1 MRYEHSRTLFWLSSH
16 FLIMLRII
24 LAVLS
29 YFILFSTSQTHM
41 AILNILE
48 YPDPRLRT
56 IAKPVEQVD
65 DNIRTLIDDMFE
77 TMYDAPGIGLAA
89 TQVDEH
95 LRLLVMDLSEDKSE
109 PLVFINPE
117 IETLTEDTELYQEG
131 CLSVPGFFEDVQ
143 RPERVKINALDRNG
157 TAFEMI
163 ADGLLA
169 VCIQH
174 ECDHLNGKLFVDY
187 LSSLKRDR
195 IKKKLEKIHRQQK
208 A

>member
-1 MRYEHSRTLFWLSSH
+1 
-16 FLIMLRII
+16 MLRII
-24 LAVLS
+24 LAALS
-29 YFILFSTSQTHM
+29 YFILFSTTQTHM

-65 DNIRTLIDDMFE
+65 DTIRTLIDDMFE

-89 TQVDEH
+89 TQVDQH
-95 LRLLVMDLSEDKSE
+95 IRLLVMDLSEDQSE

-117 IETLTEDTELYQEG
+117 IETLTDDTELYQEG

-157 TAFEMI
+157 QAFEVI